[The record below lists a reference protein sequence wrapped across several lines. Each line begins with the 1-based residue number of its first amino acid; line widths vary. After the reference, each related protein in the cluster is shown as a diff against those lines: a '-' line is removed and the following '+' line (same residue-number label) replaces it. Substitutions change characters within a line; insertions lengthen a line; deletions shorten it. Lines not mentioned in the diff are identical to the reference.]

1 MTTPP
6 PKKLDTPL
14 VDVIKNAD
22 MNRQKYNSYFMK
34 IK

>member
-1 MTTPP
+1 MNPP
-6 PKKLDTPL
+6 PQKKLDTPL

-22 MNRQKYNSYFMK
+22 MNHQKYNSYIIK